1 MLNNACQTILPMGPG
16 FPRCSQQ
23 LDNGRRLL
31 SVSGGHSV
39 VLSAYPVLIV

>member
-1 MLNNACQTILPMGPG
+1 MLNNALPILPMGPG

-31 SVSGGHSV
+31 SVSSGHSV